1 MKKMTNVTT
10 IETPNSYANL
20 DYTMKG
26 SVIVA
31 SVATVISVVYS
42 IGSNISMKRKLKKQ
56 QEELNE
62 R

>member
-1 MKKMTNVTT
+1 MKKMPNVTT
-10 IETPNSYANL
+10 IEIPKAYANL
-20 DYTMKG
+20 DYAMRG